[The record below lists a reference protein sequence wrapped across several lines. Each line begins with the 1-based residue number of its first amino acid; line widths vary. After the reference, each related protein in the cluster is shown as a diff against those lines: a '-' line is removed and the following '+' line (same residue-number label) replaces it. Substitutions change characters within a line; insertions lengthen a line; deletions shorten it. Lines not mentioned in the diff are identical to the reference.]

1 MSERTKAMV
10 IAGACAALLLCVVS
24 GLVGWRIGKCGKE
37 DYITKRDT
45 VVNVVTYRDTIKVV
59 EPKYIKKTEIRKE
72 LVAVKDTVVIHDS
85 TYIYLPVERV
95 EYVDTNYYAV
105 VSGVQPKLE
114 EISVYP
120 KTTVVTNTVTEKI
133 YEKRKPTRFGIGI
146 QAGFGGMYGLKSKEI
161 DAGPYIGVG
170 ISYNLIR
177 F

>member
-1 MSERTKAMV
+1 MSERTKAII
-10 IAGACAALLLCVVS
+10 IAGACAAILLCVVS
-24 GLVGWRIGKCGKE
+24 GLLGWRIGKGRKE
-37 DYITKRDT
+37 YITKRDT
-45 VVNVVTYRDTIKVV
+45 VVNVVTYRDTVKVV
-59 EPKYIKKTEIRKE
+59 EPKYLTKEVVRKE
-72 LVAVKDTVVIHDS
+72 LVYLKDTIRVHDS
-85 TYIYLPVERV
+85 MFVYLPVERV

-120 KTTVVTNTVTEKI
+120 KTTVVTNTVTETV

-146 QAGFGGMYGLKSKEI
+146 QAGFGGMYGLKSKKI

>member
-1 MSERTKAMV
+1 MSERTKAIV

-24 GLVGWRIGKCGKE
+24 GLVGWRIGKGGKE
-37 DYITKRDT
+37 YITKRDT
-45 VVNVVTYRDTIKVV
+45 VVNVVTYRDTIRVV
-59 EPKYIKKTEIRKE
+59 EPKYLTKEVVRKE
-72 LVAVKDTVVIHDS
+72 LVYLKDTIRVHDS
-85 TYIYLPVERV
+85 TFVYLPVERV

>member
-24 GLVGWRIGKCGKE
+24 GLLGWRIGMGKKE
-37 DYITKRDT
+37 YITKRDT
-45 VVNVVTYRDTIKVV
+45 VVNVVTYRDTIRVV

-85 TYIYLPVERV
+85 TYIYLPVERI

-105 VSGVQPKLE
+105 VSGVHPKLE

-120 KTTVVTNTVTEKI
+120 KTTVVTNTVTETV

-146 QAGFGGMYGLKSKEI
+146 QAGFGGMYGLKSNEI